1 MMDGFI
7 EACKAVDKKKN
18 GKKGGRLVRKKRPFL
33 NRLHVGFTSMIGL
46 PRQARDKVITGAKMQ
61 TKRLFCFRRAAR

>member
-18 GKKGGRLVRKKRPFL
+18 GKKGGRLVRMTPFL
-33 NRLHVGFTSMIGL
+33 EPF
-46 PRQARDKVITGAKMQ
+46 AR
-61 TKRLFCFRRAAR
+61 